1 MMTTSFL
8 MLEEDLEDV
17 GVVVLYGLMKL
28 VCIKPQIIF

>member
-17 GVVVLYGLMKL
+17 GVVDVIWINEVSMY
-28 VCIKPQIIF
+28 